1 MSKHECGCG
10 HDHEEKEVKH
20 DHKHENDE
28 CCGGNG
34 DEGCCGG
41 DDDGCGCGHDHG
53 EMETL
58 TLQTEDGED
67 VTCAVIGTFDVEGK
81 EYIALLPETGE
92 DVYIYSYTEDGDNVQ
107 LDRIETDE
115 EYNKVGA
122 IFMELWGE
130 DHDDEFVEEGENA

>member
-10 HDHEEKEVKH
+10 HDHEKEHQH
-20 DHKHENDE
+20 DHQHENQ
-28 CCGGNG
+28 
-34 DEGCCGG
+34 GCCGG
-41 DDDGCGCGHDHG
+41 HDDEGCGCGHDHG
-53 EMETL
+53 EMETI

-81 EYIALLPETGE
+81 EYIALLPEDGE
-92 DVYIYSYTEDGDNVQ
+92 EVYIYSFKEDGDNVQ

-122 IFMELWGE
+122 VFMQLWGE
-130 DHDDEFVEEGENA
+130 DHDEEDEA